1 MQTVTVDV
9 ASDVE
14 TCWRTFVDVAQLPRW
29 VPGLRRAEILTRA
42 KGLPEEV
49 HFEFA
54 PEVERPGRGA
64 ALAYTLVYAYDKD
77 EHVVRWQPKLGKR
90 AGVTGF
96 VRFESIENGGTRLTY
111 GLEQGDE
118 RGPAERELGDLQRLA
133 DSFKAHVQ
141 R

>member
-9 ASDVE
+9 ARDPE
-14 TCWRTFVDVAQLPRW
+14 TCWRAFVDVAQLPRW
-29 VPGLRRAEILTRA
+29 VPGLKRAEILTRA
-42 KGLPEEV
+42 RGLAEEV

-54 PEVERPGRGA
+54 Q
-64 ALAYTLVYAYDKD
+64 LAYTLVYSYDKD

-90 AGVTGF
+90 EGVSGF
-96 VRFESIENGGTRLTY
+96 VRFDAIENGWTRLTY
-111 GLEQGDE
+111 GLEEGDA

-133 DSFKAHVQ
+133 QAFCSHVQ

>member
-1 MQTVTVDV
+1 MQTVSVDV
-9 ASDVE
+9 ARDPDM
-14 TCWRTFVDVAQLPRW
+14 CWRAFIDVTQLPRW
-29 VPGLRRAEILTRA
+29 VPGLKRAEILTRA

-54 PEVERPGRGA
+54 REH
-64 ALAYTLVYAYDKD
+64 AYTLVYSYDKA
-77 EHVVRWQPKLGKR
+77 EHVVRWQPKLGKN

-96 VRFESIENGGTRLTY
+96 VRFEAIENGWTRLTY
-111 GLEQGDE
+111 GLEQGDA

-133 DSFKAHVQ
+133 EAFRVHVQ

>member
-1 MQTVTVDV
+1 MQTVSVDV
-9 ASDVE
+9 ARDPD
-14 TCWRTFVDVAQLPRW
+14 TCWRAFVDVAQLPRW
-29 VPGLRRAEILTRA
+29 VPGLKRAEILTRA

-54 PEVERPGRGA
+54 REH
-64 ALAYTLVYAYDKD
+64 AYTLVYSYDKA
-77 EHVVRWQPKLGKR
+77 EHVVRWQPKLGKN

-96 VRFESIENGGTRLTY
+96 VRFEAIENGWTRLTY
-111 GLEQGDE
+111 GLEQGDA

-133 DSFKAHVQ
+133 EAFSSHVQ

>member
-1 MQTVTVDV
+1 MQTVSVDV
-9 ASDVE
+9 ARDPD
-14 TCWRTFVDVAQLPRW
+14 TCWRAFIDVAQLPRW
-29 VPGLRRAEILTRA
+29 VPGLKRAEILTRA

-54 PEVERPGRGA
+54 REH
-64 ALAYTLVYAYDKD
+64 AYTLVYSYDKT
-77 EHVVRWQPKLGKR
+77 EHVVRWQPKLGKN

-96 VRFESIENGGTRLTY
+96 VRFETIENGWTRLTY
-111 GLEQGDE
+111 GLEQGDA

-133 DSFKAHVQ
+133 EAFRAHVQ

>member
-9 ASDVE
+9 ARDPE
-14 TCWRTFVDVAQLPRW
+14 ACWRAFVDVAQLPHW
-29 VPGLRRAEILTRA
+29 VPGLKRAEILTRA

-54 PEVERPGRGA
+54 RDH
-64 ALAYTLVYAYDKD
+64 AYTLVYAYDKH

-96 VRFESIENGGTRLTY
+96 VRFDAIDNGGTRLTY
-111 GLEQGDE
+111 GLEQGE
-118 RGPAERELGDLQRLA
+118 ARGKDERELGDLQRLA
-133 DSFKAHVQ
+133 DAFKAHVQ

>member
-9 ASDVE
+9 ARDQD
-14 TCWRTFVDVAQLPRW
+14 TCWRAFVDVAQLPRW
-29 VPGLRRAEILTRA
+29 VPGLKRAEILTRA

-54 PEVERPGRGA
+54 REH
-64 ALAYTLVYAYDKD
+64 AYTLVYSYDKD
-77 EHVVRWQPKLGKR
+77 EHVVRWQPKLGKN

-96 VRFESIENGGTRLTY
+96 VRFEGIENGWTRLTY
-111 GLEQGDE
+111 GLEQGDA

-133 DSFKAHVQ
+133 DAFRAHVQ

>member
-9 ASDVE
+9 SRDPE
-14 TCWRTFVDVAQLPRW
+14 TCWRAFVDVAQLPRW
-29 VPGLRRAEILTRA
+29 VPGLKRAEILTRA

-54 PEVERPGRGA
+54 Q
-64 ALAYTLVYAYDKD
+64 LAYTLVYSYDKS

-90 AGVTGF
+90 EGVSGF
-96 VRFESIENGGTRLTY
+96 VRFDAIENGWSRLTY
-111 GLEQGDE
+111 GLEQGDA
-118 RGPAERELGDLQRLA
+118 RSAAERELGDLQRLA
-133 DSFKAHVQ
+133 QAFSAHVQ

>member
-9 ASDVE
+9 ARDPE
-14 TCWRTFVDVAQLPRW
+14 TCWRAFVDVGQLPRW
-29 VPGLRRAEILTRA
+29 VPGLKRAEIITRA

-54 PEVERPGRGA
+54 RE
-64 ALAYTLVYAYDKD
+64 LAYTLVYSYDK
-77 EHVVRWQPKLGKR
+77 EERVVRWQPKLGKN
-90 AGVTGF
+90 AGVSGF
-96 VRFESIENGGTRLTY
+96 VRFEAIENGWTRITY
-111 GLEQGDE
+111 GLEQGDA

-133 DSFKAHVQ
+133 EAFRSHVQ

>member
-1 MQTVTVDV
+1 MQTVSVDV
-9 ASDVE
+9 ARDPD
-14 TCWRTFVDVAQLPRW
+14 TCWRAFVDVAQLPRW
-29 VPGLRRAEILTRA
+29 VPGLKRAEILTRA

-54 PEVERPGRGA
+54 REH
-64 ALAYTLVYAYDKD
+64 AYTLVYSYDKA
-77 EHVVRWQPKLGKR
+77 EHVVRWQPKLGKN

-96 VRFESIENGGTRLTY
+96 VRFEAIENGWTRLTY
-111 GLEQGDE
+111 GLEQGDA

-133 DSFKAHVQ
+133 EAFRAHVQ